1 LHRADRI
8 TILSHRRNMAVRIA
22 VASRSVSEPAPSPP
36 GQRAPEL
43 KLPSDRDWERSAM
56 LEPRPGPRHP
66 ELISD
71 GTGLPFSPAALA
83 GTPAPLDPGEA
94 AAAALLAHLT
104 ARSAPKR
111 SSRAP
116 WKRRAAPAPPPS
128 LDGWRLLARTDDE
141 VLFGL
146 GRAPKL
152 LTVGMRRAGL
162 RRSWTVVGV
171 SSSRPLRAV
180 RDGIRASS
188 WRPDPTHD
196 VRPEDTV
203 LRVLVT
209 EQTFSSGQRADDR
222 LLAPELFADEAEL
235 ILTMFIKPRPG
246 YQSAAGNRET
256 PARITLPEPV
266 GERRLIDGALAQFSW
281 PEPPPGP
288 AD

>member
-1 LHRADRI
+1 
-8 TILSHRRNMAVRIA
+8 MRIA

-36 GQRAPEL
+36 GQRGTREP
-43 KLPSDRDWERSAM
+43 KLPSDRDWERSAL
-56 LEPRPGPRHP
+56 LEPRTGPRQP

-71 GTGLPFSPAALA
+71 GAGLPFPPAALA
-83 GTPAPLDPGEA
+83 GQPPPLDPEDA
-94 AAAALLAHLT
+94 AAAALLAYLT
-104 ARSAPKR
+104 ARTAPKR

-141 VLFGL
+141 VLFAL
-146 GRAPKL
+146 GRVPKL
-152 LTVGMRRAGL
+152 LTVGMRRGGL

-188 WRPDPTHD
+188 WRPDPTHE
-196 VRPEDTV
+196 VRPGDTT

-209 EQTFSSGQRADDR
+209 EQTFSSGQRADGR

-235 ILTMFIKPRPG
+235 VLTMFIAPRPG
-246 YQSAAGNRET
+246 YQSAAGNPET
-256 PARITLPEPV
+256 PARIALPHPV
-266 GERRLIDGALAQFSW
+266 GERRLIDGALGRLPS
-281 PEPPPGP
+281 PGPPPAP